1 MKWFYKW
8 LARKMV
14 QVNNENENM
23 LVRDAEP
30 SNAKTRVGRHY
41 EDTNVIH
48 FTVYGANGGKIVET
62 TRYDDRKGSE
72 QVQRYVIG
80 EEVDFSDSLSKIV
93 TMEYLR

>member
-8 LARKMV
+8 LGRKIDRA
-14 QVNNENENM
+14 VNDSM
-23 LVRDAEP
+23 TDCVP
-30 SNAKTRVGRHY
+30 TPAKARVGRHY

-72 QVQRYVIG
+72 QVQRYVVG
-80 EEVDFSDSLSKIV
+80 EDADFSESLSKIV